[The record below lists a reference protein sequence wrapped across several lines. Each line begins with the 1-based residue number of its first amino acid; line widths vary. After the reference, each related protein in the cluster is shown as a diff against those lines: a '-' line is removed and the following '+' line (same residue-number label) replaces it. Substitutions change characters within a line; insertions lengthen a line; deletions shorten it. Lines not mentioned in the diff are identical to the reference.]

1 LSFMLAGSTYN
12 PDQGEVLGLPGVL
25 DTCMSHIA
33 EVCAVCNES
42 KLDCSEGT
50 YKGVGAPTEASL
62 KVRWTGQWHDR
73 HELAPSAGLFISLAG
88 AFLFASCMY
97 CYARHRTLHARK

>member
-1 LSFMLAGSTYN
+1 
-12 PDQGEVLGLPGVL
+12 VLGLPGGL

-50 YKGVGAPTEASL
+50 FKGVGAPTEASL
-62 KVRWTGQWHDR
+62 KVRRLD
-73 HELAPSAGLFISLAG
+73 SLAV
-88 AFLFASCMY
+88 AVVCPVL
-97 CYARHRTLHARK
+97 RKNRQRGVYTRSS

>member
-1 LSFMLAGSTYN
+1 LCCFVVAAADVDIAGSTYN
-12 PDQGEVLGLPGVL
+12 PDQGEVLGLPGGL

-33 EVCAVCNES
+33 EVCSVCNES

-62 KVRWTGQWHDR
+62 KV
-73 HELAPSAGLFISLAG
+73 SS
-88 AFLFASCMY
+88 SNV
-97 CYARHRTLHARK
+97 